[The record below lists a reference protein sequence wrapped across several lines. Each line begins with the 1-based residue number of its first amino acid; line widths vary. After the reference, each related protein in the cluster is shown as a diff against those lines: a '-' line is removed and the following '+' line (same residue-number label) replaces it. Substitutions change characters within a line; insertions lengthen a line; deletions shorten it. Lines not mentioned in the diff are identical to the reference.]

1 MTNNYANALLIKE
14 RIKKKESREFLLSF
28 FKDANLRRL
37 VGLAGPH
44 IEDYIVYMKSKGFQ
58 EFTIYEKDGLTVIN
72 QLASIKEPIVLK
84 MEDILAA
91 NADETDTFYD
101 LDFCGTVRYLKE
113 HIAKFKNRFIMTFC
127 CRVSIVETLDTF
139 FSVRGESILNASS
152 ETFPIKHQLFETNMG
167 KYVFV
172 NYKDGTQMCSIA
184 KIS

>member
-1 MTNNYANALLIKE
+1 MKNNYANALLTRE
-14 RIKKKESREFLLSF
+14 RTKKKQTQEFLLSF
-28 FKDANLRRL
+28 FPNGYYRKLI
-37 VGLAGPH
+37 GLAGPH
-44 IEDYIVYMKSKGFQ
+44 IEDYIVRMEAKGFQ
-58 EFTIYEKDGLTVIN
+58 EFTIYEKDGLTAIN
-72 QLASIKEPIVLK
+72 QLASIKKPIVLK
-84 MEDILAA
+84 MEDVLSADA
-91 NADETDTFYD
+91 NEEDTFYD

-127 CRVSIVETLDTF
+127 CRVSITETLDTF
-139 FSVRGESILNASS
+139 FSVRGENILSASS